1 MSKYHVNPETG
12 NHGRCSAEEGN
23 CPFIH
28 GDTVEEAR
36 KNYESSMEGK
46 ETTTFHGKK
55 KIYSPEIKISPSTVV
70 DDGLDVNMMLTFEPL
85 NERHI
90 KESEEFI
97 ASVGNGEI
105 PESFPQIENV
115 MSDFT
120 MHQKLMSRGY
130 FGRATKE
137 FARSFKKEVGDNA
150 VILDPMAGK
159 GFMAKAFQEQG
170 LKVIASD
177 DFSWEAVQ
185 GDHIGVKNMDAMESV
200 RKHAKYATHMVVS
213 WPPMESTIDRDIMDA
228 AREENPDITLVYI
241 GEEGGCTGSDELWE
255 SYDVEKIIP
264 GYKTSYSTVSDNAY
278 IIRALSPKESE
289 ARKTQREEDYYSIYD
304 DYDEDYDAYDDD
316 DEDLDLL
323 RSKLFSDKNRFEQ
336 EDTIDNNKANE
347 AMDRLKEILKED
359 E

>member
-1 MSKYHVNPETG
+1 MSKYHVNPDTG

-36 KNYESSMEGK
+36 KNYEASMEGK
-46 ETTTFHGKK
+46 ETTSFPSK

-70 DDGLDVNMMLTFEPL
+70 DDGLDVNLMRTFATL
-85 NERHI
+85 DERHI

-105 PESFPQIENV
+105 PESFPQSENFI
-115 MSDFT
+115 SDFS

-185 GDHIGVKNMDAMESV
+185 GEHIGVKNMDAMESV

-213 WPPMESTIDRDIMDA
+213 WPPRETTIDRDIMNT

-241 GEEGGCTGSDELWE
+241 GEGENGCTGSAELWE
-255 SYDVEKIIP
+255 SYDVEEIIP
-264 GYKTSYSTVSDNAY
+264 GYKTSYSAVSDNAY
-278 IIRALSPKESE
+278 IMRALSPKESE
-289 ARKTQREEDYYSIYD
+289 ARKSQREEDYYNDYD
-304 DYDEDYDAYDDD
+304 DYDEDYDD
-316 DEDLDLL
+316 DEELDLL
-323 RSKLFSDKNRFEQ
+323 RSKLFSNKNRFERQ
-336 EDTIDNNKANE
+336 DDDISDN
-347 AMDRLKEILKED
+347 KE
-359 E
+359 